1 MTTLFLFRYESTS
14 SEESSGEEKPK
25 AEVEEENSS
34 EPEEE
39 TEKKTDSQLA
49 EKPVEEAEA
58 QQKDVDVPAAEGGA
72 SGTEQQSERGLMDP
86 EVSSEL
92 LEDQAE
98 GWGRRW
104 TIVSRLNYFS
114 MTEEVLEYEHVIN
127 AWGELLSIS
136 SSWKVI
142 ITSLGLKGI
151 S

>member
-1 MTTLFLFRYESTS
+1 MTPLFLFRYESTS

-39 TEKKTDSQLA
+39 TEKKTESQPE

-58 QQKDVDVPAAEGGA
+58 QQKDVNVPAAEGGA
-72 SGTEQQSERGLMDP
+72 SEQQRERGLMDP

-98 GWGRRW
+98 G
-104 TIVSRLNYFS
+104 
-114 MTEEVLEYEHVIN
+114 
-127 AWGELLSIS
+127 
-136 SSWKVI
+136 
-142 ITSLGLKGI
+142 
-151 S
+151 

>member
-39 TEKKTDSQLA
+39 TEKKTECQPE

-72 SGTEQQSERGLMDP
+72 SGAEQQSERGLMDP
-86 EVSSEL
+86 DVSSEL

-98 GWGRRW
+98 G
-104 TIVSRLNYFS
+104 
-114 MTEEVLEYEHVIN
+114 
-127 AWGELLSIS
+127 
-136 SSWKVI
+136 
-142 ITSLGLKGI
+142 
-151 S
+151 